1 MSATT
6 KVLRLAG
13 SGGEDSRPEVM
24 LTYACARQQRRGAL
38 ARHRRQ
44 PLDPWSV
51 IDTEDPDARELAHA
65 WARGWER
72 HDAVLT
78 AVGRGAVAARNGE
91 SYRTCPYPA
100 TSDDE
105 DESFLVKHWLFGWR
119 SEGGVIECGHLA
131 EVVPI
136 FRDRV
141 S

>member
-1 MSATT
+1 MSQ
-6 KVLRLAG
+6 VLKLVGFG
-13 SGGEDSRPEVM
+13 SEESRPATM
-24 LTYACARQQRRGAL
+24 LSYACAQQQRRGAL
-38 ARHRRQ
+38 ARHRRS
-44 PLDPWSV
+44 PMDPWAV
-51 IDTEDPDARELAHA
+51 IDADDPDARELAQA

-91 SYRTCPYPA
+91 SVKTCPYPA
-100 TSDDE
+100 NSDDE

-119 SEGGVIECGHLA
+119 SEGGVVECDHVA
-131 EVVPI
+131 DVVPL